1 MASDRFESVERL
13 LDEQGH
19 DLAAGRVR
27 VATGRSGV
35 AIGFPQKPMIHVS
48 WWALAAIV
56 ALACAR
62 RRFYSSSASRAR
74 R

>member
-62 RRFYSSSASRAR
+62 YSNSASRAR